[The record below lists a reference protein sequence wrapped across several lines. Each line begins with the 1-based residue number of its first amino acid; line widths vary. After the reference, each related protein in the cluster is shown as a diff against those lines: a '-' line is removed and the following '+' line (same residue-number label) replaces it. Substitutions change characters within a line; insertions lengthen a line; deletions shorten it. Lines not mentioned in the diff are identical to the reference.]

1 MKTEILGD
9 IDSHSKIVKTGN
21 DFIFTKVKK
30 KSKKNIIV
38 LKSWTFYSKDGAN
51 KTSNIVLLELN

>member
-30 KSKKNIIV
+30 NKKKYIIV
-38 LKSWTFYSKDGAN
+38 LKS
-51 KTSNIVLLELN
+51 